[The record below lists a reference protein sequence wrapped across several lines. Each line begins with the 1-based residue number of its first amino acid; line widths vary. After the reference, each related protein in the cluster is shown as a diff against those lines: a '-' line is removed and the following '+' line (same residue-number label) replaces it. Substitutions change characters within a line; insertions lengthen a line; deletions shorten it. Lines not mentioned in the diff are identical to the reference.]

1 MKYINIFILLW
12 ITSVSISAQSFYVL
26 TGVKAYD
33 PIVANMSTRVDK
45 SFDAEIRT
53 SMREISKE
61 LGVDTSKRLS
71 RVLAVVLTDVSIGS
85 TISVKIELSL
95 GEYVRRQESS
105 DEVFAL
111 TYQEVRFVEVIK
123 EQEELEEQLTDAIDE
138 MLEKFVLQYKEDNK
152 KISTDTKSVP
162 HEDFATKMVYETDY
176 QKALAKAKKEKKQVM
191 LFMTTNFCP
200 WCRKMESR
208 ILSKADIDAK
218 MKKKLVPLM
227 LNFSEGKFPD
237 KFKKNALTPTLY
249 IINPNN
255 EEVLE
260 AFIGYSSREEFL
272 QFIK

>member
-1 MKYINIFILLW
+1 MKYINIFILLL
-12 ITSVSISAQSFYVL
+12 ITSVNIYAQSFYVL

-45 SFDAEIRT
+45 SFDAEIRA
-53 SMREISKE
+53 SIAEVSRE
-61 LGVDTSKRLS
+61 LGVDTSKRIS
-71 RVLAVVLTDVSIGS
+71 RVLAFVITDVSVGNTIG
-85 TISVKIELSL
+85 IKVELNL
-95 GEYVRRQESS
+95 GEYVKRQGSNA
-105 DEVFAL
+105 EVFAV
-111 TYQEVRFVEVIK
+111 TYQETGLIEVVK
-123 EQEELEEQLTDAIDE
+123 AKDEFEEQLTDTVDE
-138 MLEKFVLQYKEDNK
+138 MLEKFALQYKEDNK
-152 KISTDTKSVP
+152 KISTDTKSVQ
-162 HEDFATKMVYETDY
+162 HGEFAAKMGYETDY
-176 QKALAKAKKEKKQVM
+176 PTALAKAKKEKKQVM

-249 IINPNN
+249 IIDPNH

-260 AFIGYSSREEFL
+260 AFVGYSSREEFL